1 MAGTYSDDGKNGAGS
16 EACQPC
22 GPGTYSGLSGATT
35 CKPRCDAGFNS
46 TTTGESTFNS
56 TTCKPCDVGTYS
68 NSTGTVNC
76 TSCFDG
82 WTTLVPGSTF
92 CFPMKDCLAG
102 TYRKTV
108 DGTCIPCSPGS
119 FSTVN
124 NSASCTL
131 CETGKHSAVQG
142 ALSCQARCGPG
153 FYSKTSGES
162 TFFSETCQTCPRD
175 FDAPTGST
183 TLTNCTCAA
192 GFFGPNVGP
201 CVPCPAGSFKAGAG
215 SAGCTQCVHG
225 KRSTTRSV
233 DKDDCVTMQTPMVSE
248 VCPKAPIQNWDD
260 PRFSRCK
267 LLWSWDELYDGYR
280 NHSIT
285 WYHGL
290 LHRRQVTGKFEH
302 YVCVKG
308 DPCSTDLTDAFFCY
322 VWSIRDGVFLPW
334 GPNSVLKLLHL
345 PVTEDEVLHLRAE
358 NKRIASDLQ
367 DITTENKKI
376 TVLLANLTATVA
388 ALVAK

>member
-22 GPGTYSGLSGATT
+22 GPGTYSGLSGATTATT

-162 TFFSETCQTCPRD
+162 TFFSETCQTWSVC
-175 FDAPTGST
+175 
-183 TLTNCTCAA
+183 TL
-192 GFFGPNVGP
+192 
-201 CVPCPAGSFKAGAG
+201 
-215 SAGCTQCVHG
+215 SA
-225 KRSTTRSV
+225 
-233 DKDDCVTMQTPMVSE
+233 
-248 VCPKAPIQNWDD
+248 
-260 PRFSRCK
+260 
-267 LLWSWDELYDGYR
+267 
-280 NHSIT
+280 
-285 WYHGL
+285 
-290 LHRRQVTGKFEH
+290 
-302 YVCVKG
+302 
-308 DPCSTDLTDAFFCY
+308 
-322 VWSIRDGVFLPW
+322 
-334 GPNSVLKLLHL
+334 
-345 PVTEDEVLHLRAE
+345 RA
-358 NKRIASDLQ
+358 
-367 DITTENKKI
+367 
-376 TVLLANLTATVA
+376 
-388 ALVAK
+388 